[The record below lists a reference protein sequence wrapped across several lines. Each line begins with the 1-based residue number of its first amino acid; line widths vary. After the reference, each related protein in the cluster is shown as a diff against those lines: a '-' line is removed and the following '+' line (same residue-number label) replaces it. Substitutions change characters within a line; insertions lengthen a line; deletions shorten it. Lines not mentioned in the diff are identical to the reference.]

1 VDLSL
6 AIYRKR
12 GPSDGGFRRFES
24 RMILTEEEE
33 PETITLMS
41 DPEDLSLIRKRYNP
55 DPTLTVYK

>member
-1 VDLSL
+1 
-6 AIYRKR
+6 
-12 GPSDGGFRRFES
+12 
-24 RMILTEEEE
+24 MILTEEEE